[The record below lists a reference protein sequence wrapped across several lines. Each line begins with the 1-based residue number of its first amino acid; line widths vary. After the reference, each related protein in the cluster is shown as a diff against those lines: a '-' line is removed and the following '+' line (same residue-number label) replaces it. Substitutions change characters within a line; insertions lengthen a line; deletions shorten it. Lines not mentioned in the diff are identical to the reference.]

1 MAYQNHFRLV
11 DDLLPHLDATV
22 GAITDQFV
30 TSRYSGFLALSSATV
45 LELCVKELLIEHA
58 AAISPVFGVFV
69 SKSYERLN
77 GRVKIRALKEEHL
90 PRYGAR
96 YVSHFSKLLTRT
108 DRLRLRSHGR
118 LISQS
123 YDNVISW
130 RHGFAHEGI
139 VPPHATYG
147 DVRNAYIDSKL
158 VVQCLA
164 ITLSKVR

>member
-1 MAYQNHFRLV
+1 MAYQIHFQLV

-22 GAITDQFV
+22 GAITDPFV
-30 TSRYSGFLALSSATV
+30 ASRYSGFLALSSATV

-58 AAISPVFGVFV
+58 SAISPVFGGFV
-69 SKSYERLN
+69 SKIYERLN

-90 PRYGAR
+90 QRYGAR
-96 YVSHFSKLLTRT
+96 YTTHFTELLARI
-108 DRLRLRSHGR
+108 DRLTLRSQRHP
-118 LISQS
+118 ISQS
-123 YDNVISW
+123 YDNVITW
-130 RHGFAHEGI
+130 RHGFAHEGN

-164 ITLSKVR
+164 KTLSKVR